1 MGVGPRV
8 GIRQVAEAAG
18 VSVTTV
24 SHALN
29 GKGRLPEATRERVQ
43 RIATELGY
51 RPSRAARN
59 LVGGRTGLLGLSVS
73 QPDGQAFALGDFAY
87 FVELMSAATGIAMD
101 HGYGLVLAPGR
112 GTWTGID
119 LDGAIVVDPL
129 AGDPIVASMRERGI
143 PVVTAGRVPGDP
155 SQDWW
160 VDNDHVKGARKVLDH
175 LAGRGATRVAM
186 VSTPAWT
193 SYATDALETYH
204 RWCDEHDVEPRVAYA
219 NEELTEAGGFAAA
232 SELLASPEPPDGI
245 WASLDRLALGVL
257 LAARARDVRV
267 PDDLLVVGTTDSDA
281 GRWAS
286 PALTALNLH
295 PQEIG
300 RAAVTM
306 LLDLVEGREPPRR
319 HVLVG
324 TRLIARAS
332 TRRTE

>member
-8 GIRQVAEAAG
+8 GIRDVAEAAG

-29 GKGRLPEATRERVQ
+29 GKGRLPAATRERVRQ
-43 RIATELGY
+43 IAEELGY

-73 QPDGQAFALGDFAY
+73 QPEGRTFALGDVAY

-101 HGYGLVLAPGR
+101 QGYGLVLAPGS
-112 GTWTGID
+112 WTGIE

-129 AGDPIVASMRERGI
+129 VDDPVVAAMRERRV

-175 LAGRGATRVAM
+175 LAGRGAERVAM

-193 SYATDALETYH
+193 SYATDALDTYH
-204 RWCDEHDVEPRVAYA
+204 RWCDERQAEPLVAYA
-219 NEELTEAGGFAAA
+219 EDELTEAGGFAAA
-232 SELLASPEPPDGI
+232 SELLARRDPPDAI

-257 LAARARDVRV
+257 LAARAREVRV
-267 PDDLLVVGTTDSDA
+267 PEDLLVVGTTDSDA
-281 GRWAS
+281 GRLAS

-295 PQEIG
+295 PHEIG

-306 LLDLVEGREPPRR
+306 LVDLVEGREPPRR
-319 HVLVG
+319 HIVVG

-332 TRRTE
+332 TRRGA

>member
-29 GKGRLPEATRERVQ
+29 GKGRLPESTRERVQ
-43 RIATELGY
+43 RVATDLGY

-59 LVGGRTGLLGLSVS
+59 LVGGKTGLLGLAVS
-73 QPDGQAFALGDFAY
+73 QPEGRDFALGDFAY
-87 FVELMSAATGIAMD
+87 FVELMSAATAIAMD

-129 AGDPIVASMRERGI
+129 ADDPLVDAMRERGI

-160 VDNDHVKGARKVLDH
+160 VDNDHVKGTRKVLDH
-175 LAGRGATRVAM
+175 LVARGARSVAM
-186 VSTPAWT
+186 VSTPPWT
-193 SYATDALETYH
+193 SYATDALDTDH
-204 RWCDEHDVEPRVAYA
+204 RWCAEHGHEPRVAYA
-219 NEELTEAGGFAAA
+219 EDDVTEAGGFEAA
-232 SELLASPEPPDGI
+232 SELLASADPPDGI

-257 LAARARDVRV
+257 LAARSRDVSV
-267 PDDLLVVGTTDSDA
+267 PEDLLVVGTTDSDA

-286 PALTALNLH
+286 PALTALSLH

-306 LLDLVEGREPPRR
+306 LLDLVEGREPPRP
-319 HVLVG
+319 HVVVG
-324 TRLIARAS
+324 TRLLARAS
-332 TRRTE
+332 TRRAD

>member
-1 MGVGPRV
+1 MGAGPRV
-8 GIRQVAEAAG
+8 GIRDVAEAAG

-29 GKGRLPEATRERVQ
+29 GKGRLPTATRERVRQ
-43 RIATELGY
+43 VASELGY

-73 QPDGQAFALGDFAY
+73 QPEGRTFALGDFAY

-101 HGYGLVLAPGR
+101 HGYGLVLTPGS
-112 GTWTGID
+112 GSWTGIE

-129 AGDPIVASMRERGI
+129 VDDPVVAAMRERGT

-160 VDNDHVKGARKVLDH
+160 VDNDHAKGGRKVLDH
-175 LAGRGATRVAM
+175 LASRGARRVAM
-186 VSTPAWT
+186 VSTPPWT
-193 SYATDALETYH
+193 SYATDALDTYH
-204 RWCDEHDVEPRVAYA
+204 RWCDERHAEPLVAYA
-219 NEELTEAGGFAAA
+219 ADDLTEAGGYAAA
-232 SELLASPEPPDGI
+232 SELLGAPDPPDAI

-257 LAARARDVRV
+257 LAARAREVRV

-281 GRWAS
+281 SRWAS
-286 PALTALNLH
+286 PALTALNLR
-295 PQEIG
+295 PREIG
-300 RAAVTM
+300 TAAVTM
-306 LLDLVEGREPPRR
+306 LLDLVEGKDPPRR
-319 HVLVG
+319 HVVVG

-332 TRRTE
+332 TKRPD